1 MNLSASGEAK
11 RYSAHEKPVTQTP
24 LHVVFSAYL
33 KNRLPP
39 SFQFCDELAAY
50 AAAETDYIKFFMF
63 ISMLDRRE
71 K

>member
-1 MNLSASGEAK
+1 MGC
-11 RYSAHEKPVTQTP
+11 
-24 LHVVFSAYL
+24 FSAYL

-39 SFQFCDELAAY
+39 SFQFCDEPAAY